1 VKIGEI
7 SDLIVQNG
15 DNCMGQGKFPLMD
28 GKMQRRQ
35 TSAAD
40 AHYGFPSAV
49 MRVKEQAGMHIWD
62 NQRISTG
69 ERQYEMEKSCA
80 RMA

>member
-1 VKIGEI
+1 MEI
-7 SDLIVQNG
+7 TVRARGRFHESIERL
-15 DNCMGQGKFPLMD
+15 
-28 GKMQRRQ
+28 RRQ
-35 TSAAD
+35 ASAAD

-49 MRVKEQAGMHIWD
+49 MCAEVKEHAAMPIWD
-62 NQRISTG
+62 NQRISTD